1 MPVLVVLTT
10 VNFGYCCI
18 CECFGA
24 CWASYF
30 GLWWASYFGA
40 CWANGRRTVGIEKD
54 EHMPMVRREFSETE
68 RKKQARLRFFNA
80 VWLWEG

>member
-24 CWASYF
+24 CWA
-30 GLWWASYFGA
+30 
-40 CWANGRRTVGIEKD
+40 NGKRTVGIAKD
-54 EHMPMVRREFSETE
+54 EQMPKVRREFSETE

-80 VWLWEG
+80 AWLLEC